1 MKKKV
6 SLLNVEDLIND
17 EFVSQQSYFIK
28 KVKEVPGVERFFEI
42 EMERKHSQRFGP
54 EYPHQTF
61 FDEDINLY
69 EFYNFA
75 WDLVEQNLPPDI
87 PQKLYLWG
95 HEAIKQI
102 ENKYPNSKYS
112 DDYFVRFNKV
122 AIEEF
127 ITGAA
132 DAWYYYWLKK
142 ELAKWQNQAYKNGT
156 PKKRKTS
163 ANAIALFCAIVNDS
177 KQLLKGSDESK
188 ADYCKRVCI
197 NYSLTY
203 SDNIRQQFKDGVPDI
218 KQTSKNF
225 KDMQSLILPVLDT
238 DKKRPIETY
247 LNSRTKLYN

>member
-1 MKKKV
+1 MKKKI
-6 SLLNVEDLIND
+6 SLLNVEYLIND
-17 EFVSQQSYFIK
+17 EFVNQQSYFLK
-28 KVKEVPGVERFFEI
+28 NVKGVPDVERFFEI
-42 EMERKHSQRFGP
+42 EMELKYSQRFGP

-75 WDLVEQNLPPDI
+75 WEFVERNLPPDI

-112 DDYFVRFNKV
+112 DDYFERFNKV

-142 ELAKWQNQAYKNGT
+142 ELVQWQFESSKNGVS
-156 PKKRKTS
+156 KKKKIS

-177 KQLLKGSDESK
+177 KQVIKGSDESK
-188 ADYCKRVCI
+188 SDYCKRVC
-197 NYSLTY
+197 NVYNLTY
-203 SDNIRQQFKDGVPDI
+203 SDNIRQLFKDGVPDI
-218 KQTSKNF
+218 KTTNKQF
-225 KDMQSLILPVLDT
+225 KEVLNSILPLLVT
-238 DKKRPIETY
+238 GKRTLIETY
-247 LNSRTKLYN
+247 LNGRTKLYN